1 MKVEPSQP
9 RFRWEDHLGRL
20 RVTLPARRNWL
31 VLIFLSAWLVG
42 WVFGEVMVPTQ
53 LFGRTGKTGVDLFA
67 AAWLVMWTIGGGFAI
82 YIWLWNLVGREV
94 IDVDSQSLR
103 IKRAVGRWGRI
114 REFGLT
120 HVRALRVAPQA
131 FNPMDFSSGLRFWG
145 VGGGIIAFD
154 YGAKTYRFGS
164 ALDEAEA
171 KQVLARLAERVPR
184 EVLAAS

>member
-82 YIWLWNLVGREV
+82 YIWLWNLVGREA
-94 IDVDSQSLR
+94 IDVDSLGAL
-103 IKRAVGRWGRI
+103 AVVLVFLAYHGP
-114 REFGLT
+114 
-120 HVRALRVAPQA
+120 APQPDEGA
-131 FNPMDFSSGLRFWG
+131 AAHIWQLLMAGQVPVASFFAIKWIPKRPRDAGL
-145 VGGGIIAFD
+145 I
-154 YGAKTYRFGS
+154 
-164 ALDEAEA
+164 L
-171 KQVLARLAERVPR
+171 VLQLGFA
-184 EVLAAS
+184 LAAMVPVFLLHW